1 MSIGPSTST
10 ADTARVVEILVAH
23 NNLHSP
29 ATTREQF
36 SLVVRDESAVVVGGA
51 IGWTAHRW
59 CYVDI
64 LTLVPEARG
73 NGLGARLLGA
83 VEDLARSR
91 GCIGVYL
98 FSYSFQ
104 APGFYERH
112 GFTVFGQIADL
123 PPGHVQI
130 WPSKRLDGVAR

>member
-1 MSIGPSTST
+1 MIIGPTTST
-10 ADTARVVEILVAH
+10 DDARRITDILVSH
-23 NNLHSP
+23 NNLHTP
-29 ATTREQF
+29 ATTREPF
-36 SLVVRDESAVVVGGA
+36 CLVVRDESAVIVGGA

-64 LTLVPEARG
+64 LALVPEARG
-73 NGLGARLLGA
+73 SGEGARLLAA

-91 GCIGVYL
+91 DCIGVYL

-112 GFTVFGQIADL
+112 GFTAFGQVPDL
-123 PPGHVQI
+123 PPGHVQV
-130 WPSKRLDGVAR
+130 WLSKRLDGNAP